1 MIARAAAILFAILAG
16 VALASK
22 PTPAWA
28 LSADDVNGAVWRSL
42 DGSQAKAPDPFIV
55 KAQALLDRRG
65 FSPGVVDGY
74 DGDNFRKA
82 VSLFRRV
89 AGLGE
94 VVDLDEPTWRA
105 LGGDAPV
112 EVIVNYTVSAQD
124 AAYDFAPR
132 IPTDYAEQAR
142 MKTLGYVNAQEMLAE
157 RFHMDTDLLAALN
170 PGVAL
175 DKEGANVKVFAAQR
189 PKPQPAM
196 RLDADKQRGLLIVY
210 GEGDVV
216 LASFPATIGSERT
229 PTPSGDLTVTR
240 VARNPTYQYDPEKN
254 FQQGSNTSRLTLPP
268 GPNNPVGTTW
278 IALSKPTFGIHGTP
292 EPSKVGK
299 TASHGCV
306 RLTNWDAAWLIQMV
320 KPGLVVRFID

>member
-1 MIARAAAILFAILAG
+1 MIVRTTAVLLLAVSFPFLTTAAR
-16 VALASK
+16 
-22 PTPAWA
+22 A
-28 LSADDVNGAVWRSL
+28 LSADDVNAASWRAL
-42 DGSQAKAPDPFIV
+42 EGPGTKAPDPMIV

-74 DGDNFRKA
+74 DGENFRKA
-82 VSLFRRV
+82 LTIFRRIG
-89 AGLGE
+89 GLGE
-94 VVDLDEPTWRA
+94 GDALDEVTWRA
-105 LGGDAPV
+105 LGGEAQV
-112 EVIVNYTVSAQD
+112 EVIVNYTVSAED

-132 IPTDYAEQAR
+132 IPTDYAEQAK
-142 MKTLGYVNAQEMLAE
+142 MKSLGYVSAPEMLAE

-175 DKEGANVKVFAAQR
+175 DQKGANVKVLAAQR
-189 PKPQPAM
+189 PKPRQAM
-196 RLDADKQRGLLIVY
+196 RLDADKSRGLLIVY
-210 GEGDVV
+210 GPDDTV

-229 PTPSGDLTVTR
+229 PTPSGELTITR
-240 VARNPTYQYDPEKN
+240 AARNPTYHYDSQKN
-254 FQQGSNTSRLTLPP
+254 FQQGRNTGRLTLPA
-268 GPNNPVGTTW
+268 GPNNPVGSTW

-306 RLTNWDAAWLIQMV
+306 RLTNWDASWLVQMV